1 MSEWKKSEWKNW
13 TIPGEVFLQV
23 LNNLPDGW
31 HVSIVLNSELVQ
43 PYIRLTNEDG
53 VTPWDADGPDPL
65 DESLVD
71 CIGRLV
77 QLAVQ
82 ENNDE

>member
-1 MSEWKKSEWKNW
+1 MTDKHKQW

-31 HVSIVLNSELVQ
+31 HVSIVLNSELVR

-53 VTPWDADGPDPL
+53 DTP
-65 DESLVD
+65 
-71 CIGRLV
+71 
-77 QLAVQ
+77 
-82 ENNDE
+82 